1 MPSLVWIPE
10 DAPADS
16 FPPAAQALEQP
27 NGLLCAGGDLSLER
41 LITAYQQGIFPWY
54 GEDEPL
60 LWWSPN
66 PRTLI
71 SCESFHLSRSMRRFL
86 KQHPYRLSIDENFS
100 AVIQACA
107 APRATSPETWIVAEM
122 HEAYCAL
129 HEAGYAHSLEV
140 WQDNDLVGGIYGVNV
155 GAAFCGESMFSRRT
169 NTSKLALW
177 SLLQQLKRW
186 QIELF
191 DCQLWN
197 QHLGSLGAYEVSRED
212 YLQQLAQAQQQPSKQ
227 PKPTSWRLDADLVHN
242 QSHAN
247 RQSK

>member
-16 FPPAAQALEQP
+16 FPPVAQALVQP
-27 NGLLCAGGDLSLER
+27 NGLLCAGGDLSVER

-71 SCESFHLSRSMRRFL
+71 STDSFHVSRSMRRFL
-86 KQHPYRLSIDENFS
+86 KQHPYRISIDQAFAETIS
-100 AVIQACA
+100 ACA
-107 APRATSPETWIVAEM
+107 APRAQSAETWITDEM
-122 HEAYCAL
+122 RDAYIAL
-129 HEAGYAHSLEV
+129 HTAGHAHSLEI
-140 WQDNDLVGGIYGVNV
+140 WEDNELVGGIYGVAV
-155 GAAFCGESMFSRRT
+155 GGAFCGESMFSRRT

-177 SLLQQLKRW
+177 TLLQQLNRW
-186 QIELF
+186 GFTVF

-197 QHLGSLGAYEVSRED
+197 DHLASLGAYELNRDD
-212 YLQQLAQAQQQPSKQ
+212 YIQQLKHASQTKS
-227 PKPTSWRLDADLVHN
+227 PKNWQLDHDLVHN
-242 QSHAN
+242 QLS
-247 RQSK
+247 